1 MSILSVILF
10 SAILHASWNA
20 FIKNKGNGFAKM
32 VILATIIALFMVPLL
47 FYVGLPSSTAAIY
60 LFFGVIAHTM
70 YMHSLTRAY
79 AIEDFSVAYP
89 FARGLAPLL
98 TILILIFILNKTISL
113 NEIIAIG
120 IIISGIFVLFIG
132 KSFSL
137 DYKNVLALLYF
148 PVSITFYTLVD
159 SYAVKTVESSM
170 QYIVWLFFLMPIPIL
185 LYSISNQRNLLI
197 TTFTENKFP
206 LIIAAI
212 GSVTSYSLV
221 LWAYAQA
228 PIHYVASIRE
238 SSIIFASLIGL
249 LFFKEQGLKR
259 RLAAAI
265 ILFIGVFLLEYVSH

>member
-1 MSILSVILF
+1 MSILAVILF
-10 SAILHASWNA
+10 AAILHASWNA

-32 VILATIIALFMVPLL
+32 VTLASIISLMMVPFL
-47 FYVGLPSSTAAIY
+47 FYVGLPSSTAALY

-113 NEIIAIG
+113 NEIMAIG
-120 IIISGIFVLFIG
+120 IIISGIFVLFVG

-159 SYAVKTVESSM
+159 SYAVKSVESSM

-221 LWAYAQA
+221 LWAYTQA
-228 PIHYVASIRE
+228 PILYVASIRE

-265 ILFIGVFLLEYVSH
+265 ILFIGVFLLEYVS

>member
-212 GSVTSYSLV
+212 GSVASYSLV
-221 LWAYAQA
+221 LWAYTQA

-265 ILFIGVFLLEYVSH
+265 ILFIGVFLLEYVS